1 MRYQKWGKAG
11 NRFICYYQQSSKT
24 YLKRDPNCDNERPWA
39 ETIEEVVID
48 AVFRRAKQH
57 IEEDENTSICD
68 DTLKLLEA
76 QRIELSRKLK
86 RLYNLYASGDDVLL
100 STIDETKGELSR
112 LDDRIELEANR
123 TDVIHSA
130 IGTQTKLD
138 TLSDCWKHMTTLEKR
153 EILRS
158 VINNIT
164 IVDNNVHVDFKY

>member
-1 MRYQKWGKAG
+1 MGRSQ
-11 NRFICYYQQSSKT
+11 
-24 YLKRDPNCDNERPWA
+24 
-39 ETIEEVVID
+39 
-48 AVFRRAKQH
+48 
-57 IEEDENTSICD
+57 
-68 DTLKLLEA
+68 
-76 QRIELSRKLK
+76 
-86 RLYNLYASGDDVLL
+86 
-100 STIDETKGELSR
+100 LSR